1 MEQWCLS
8 VWLTTDCSCHEEE
21 IEMSTRYELPMM
33 TYEQWLEKLSDGG
46 KWPVK
51 STPAIAESYRLYVAR
66 FKADNVDAKTGQ

>member
-1 MEQWCLS
+1 
-8 VWLTTDCSCHEEE
+8 
-21 IEMSTRYELPMM
+21 MSTRYELPMM